1 MKSTK
6 YNSKRYRSAKRR
18 RKNARNSDFLF
29 WVSMILLTVFLYK
42 IAFGISTP
50 TSSTS
55 ESNDRNV
62 LRVAKSGEV
71 TQEVDETTT
80 VTEEVGYTIP
90 LEIHQIN
97 VSCANAYLIR
107 YDNYTIFVDGGQ
119 SFAYNRV
126 EKYLSN
132 FDVDSID
139 CYIATHW
146 HSDHVSNAE
155 KILTNYGSSK
165 TVVYGPSESPSSKFL
180 SNNHHYMQMVHGAS
194 FNLGDITITCVGPDS
209 VTQSGAV
216 NNDSLNVLIQYGD
229 FKFLITGDYLEDAAF
244 NMYADLLTDI
254 DVLQM
259 PHHGLKPYCISE
271 DALIVCNPSTIL
283 VPAESSKPTSELV
296 AKLDLE
302 ANVLDNTSGSIAIVS
317 YGDNNYQIYTNV
329 TSPTDLG

>member
-6 YNSKRYRSAKRR
+6 YNNKRYRSAKRR
-18 RKNARNSDFLF
+18 KKNARNSEFSF
-29 WVSMILLTVFLYK
+29 WVSMILLAACLYYV
-42 IAFGISTP
+42 AFGINTAPVSNAN
-50 TSSTS
+50 
-55 ESNDRNV
+55 ESKV
-62 LRVAKSGEV
+62 PSVAQSKQATNE
-71 TQEVDETTT
+71 TEETTIA
-80 VTEEVGYTIP
+80 TEENIYTIP

-119 SFAYNRV
+119 TFAYNRV
-126 EKYLSN
+126 EKYLSS

-155 KILTNYGSSK
+155 KILSEYGSSR

-180 SNNHHYMQMVHGAS
+180 SNDHHYMQMVHGAS
-194 FNLGDITITCVGPDS
+194 FDVGDLTITCVGPDS
-209 VTQSGAV
+209 VTQNGSV
-216 NNDSLNVLIQYGD
+216 NNDSLNILFQYGD
-229 FKFLITGDYLEDAAF
+229 FKFLLTADCLEEEAF

-259 PHHGLKPYCISE
+259 PHHGLKPFYITE
-271 DALIVCNPSTIL
+271 DTLTVCNPSTIL

-296 AKLDLE
+296 ASLDLD

-317 YGDNNYQIYTNV
+317 YGDNDYQIYTNV
-329 TSPTDLG
+329 TAPTDLG